1 MLFKERDEI
10 GRRLASQ
17 RRLGKVRVRREE
29 ILGPAMDVR
38 EIAAS
43 AAGNENL
50 LAETVGVFKNG
61 DAASTP
67 TGLDCTHQAG
77 CATSE
82 NQCVETI
89 GHDGV
94 HGYRGG

>member
-1 MLFKERDEI
+1 
-10 GRRLASQ
+10 
-17 RRLGKVRVRREE
+17 
-29 ILGPAMDVR
+29 MDVG

-94 HGYRGG
+94 NSYRGG